1 MSGTIYWKKLVV
13 SLSAI
18 PLLAS
23 CSSGPTSSGEQ
34 RNEPEQTLRRQHFD
48 AYFDSDWAMRPLWED
63 GRAEI
68 ARYDAQRIIN
78 GQALPYELVQVTQL
92 EEFNQQFDV
101 RTDSLHRNDIFPV
114 MHISQFGS
122 LPTETPPFHFLT
134 TLFFRRDRP
143 TVLHKLT
150 TSLQE
155 PAGNTFKAFVDDDL
169 QYVETYN
176 SYHDGQGAGRRLLRH
191 ELLFEDALSYCLRSL
206 KFKELPAFDVTI
218 AEQQQTSS
226 AVPPLLYQAHVAVA
240 DQAAS
245 DTLAASWRV
254 TVVLDQQKRNVYW
267 FAQDYPHLLLS
278 QITWNGRWR
287 RLKSVTRAPYGQQ

>member
-1 MSGTIYWKKLVV
+1 MHWKMLVS
-13 SLSAI
+13 SLSAT
-18 PLLAS
+18 LLLTG
-23 CSSGPTSSGEQ
+23 CSSGPTDPGEQ
-34 RNEPEQTLRRQHFD
+34 REEPTQTLRRQHFD
-48 AYFDSDWAMRPLWED
+48 VYFDSDWAMHPLWED
-63 GRAEI
+63 GHAEI
-68 ARYDAQRIIN
+68 ARYDARQVIN
-78 GQALPYELVQVTQL
+78 GEVLPYELTQVTQL

-101 RTDSLHRNDIFPV
+101 RTDSLRRNDVFPV

-122 LPTETPPFHFLT
+122 LPTDTPPFHFLT

-150 TSLQE
+150 TTLQE
-155 PAGNTFKAFVDDDL
+155 SAGNTFKAFVDDDL

-206 KFKELPAFDVTI
+206 KFKKLPTFNVTI
-218 AEQQQTSS
+218 AGQQQTSS
-226 AVPPLLYQAHVAVA
+226 AAPPLLYQAHVAVA
-240 DQAAS
+240 EQAAT

-254 TVVLDQQKRNVYW
+254 TVVLDQKKRNVYW

-278 QITWNGRWR
+278 QTTWNGRLR
-287 RLKSVTRAPYGQQ
+287 RLKSVTRAPYGPQ